1 LSDKAYQRGLPKK
14 RMSAGALFF
23 DEAGRLLIVEPAY
36 KPNWEIPGGAVE
48 LNESPYQA
56 CVREVKEEL
65 GWERPLQRLLCVDYL
80 RESADKTEALV
91 FIFLGGVLTEED
103 KQSIRLPEDELR
115 SYAFVEPEEAYGRF
129 NQRLSRRVQQCLAA
143 LVGGQFVYLEDQQNP
158 GSEM

>member
-1 LSDKAYQRGLPKK
+1 MSDKSYQRSLPKK

-23 DEAGRLLIVEPAY
+23 DEAGKLLIVEPVY

-56 CVREVKEEL
+56 CVREVREEL
-65 GWERPLQRLLCVDYL
+65 GLERPLHRLLCVDYL

-91 FIFLGGVLTEED
+91 FVFLGGVLTEED

-115 SYAFVEPEEAYGRF
+115 RFSFLELEAAYGRF
-129 NQRLSRRVQQCLAA
+129 NQRLSQRVRQSIAA
-143 LVGGQFVYLEDQQNP
+143 LADGRTVYLEDEQIP
-158 GSEM
+158 AGEV